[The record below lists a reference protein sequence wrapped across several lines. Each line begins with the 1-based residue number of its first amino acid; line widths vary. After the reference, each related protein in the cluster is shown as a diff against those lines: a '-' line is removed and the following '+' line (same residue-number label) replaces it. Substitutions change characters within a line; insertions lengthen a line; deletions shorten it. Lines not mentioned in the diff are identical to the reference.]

1 MNDLMNNIM
10 ALQTAF
16 QQVQNLAEGPGATK
30 LIALKPLLE
39 SSSLELEKEFNRI
52 LRILQPGLGQ
62 KTKKKLLRQRLKW
75 PFQKADVEQILQLL
89 ERHKSALTFAMNSD
103 QMYEPI
109 YLFLVPIVYTN
120 IYIL

>member
-1 MNDLMNNIM
+1 MNDLMDSIM

-16 QQVQNLAEGPGATK
+16 QQVKNLAKGPGATK

-52 LRILQPGLGQ
+52 LQVLQPGLRQ
-62 KTKKKLLRQRLKW
+62 QTKKKLGQRLKW

-89 ERHKSALTFAMNSD
+89 ERHKSALIFAMNSD
-103 QMYEPI
+103 QM
-109 YLFLVPIVYTN
+109 
-120 IYIL
+120 

>member
-1 MNDLMNNIM
+1 MNDLLDSIM

-16 QQVQNLAEGPGATK
+16 QQVKNFANGPGATK

-39 SSSLELEKEFNRI
+39 SSSLELEKEFT
-52 LRILQPGLGQ
+52 RILQILQAGGLGQ
-62 KTKKKLLRQRLKW
+62 KRKKKLPRQGLKW

-103 QMYEPI
+103 QM
-109 YLFLVPIVYTN
+109 
-120 IYIL
+120 

>member
-89 ERHKSALTFAMNSD
+89 ERHKSALNFAMNSD
-103 QMYEPI
+103 QM
-109 YLFLVPIVYTN
+109 
-120 IYIL
+120 